1 MKKYNNTLFNTSY
14 MLFERKTKFKNFVMN
29 LLERLISWLEAL
41 MLCSYNASNCSDDIF
56 YILDRR

>member
-1 MKKYNNTLFNTSY
+1 